1 MSRSFRHR
9 DGRWRAAQCLPAR
22 TLSRETACWLLDRGS
37 LTRRLQ
43 QACSGR
49 FSVRLLGQRWQR
61 PLHEEARLLGLD
73 PRQWVLTRQ
82 VLLQCD
88 GIPWVYARTVIPRQT
103 LKGRLRHLADLG
115 TRPLGAT
122 LFADPSMR
130 RGPVQVAQLAAGQGM
145 HQLVSDAV
153 SSSSKERVWGRRSVF
168 RLSDKP
174 LLVYEVFLPQIGSCR
189 G

>member
-9 DGRWRAAQCLPAR
+9 DGRWREAQCLPPG
-22 TLSRETACWLLDRGS
+22 TLSQQTSCWLLDRGS

-43 QACSGR
+43 QACHGH
-49 FSVRLLGQRWQR
+49 FSVRLLGQAWER

-88 GIPWVYARTVIPRQT
+88 GVPWVYARTVLPRQT
-103 LKGRLRHLADLG
+103 LAGRLRRLADLG

-130 RGPVQVAQLAAGQGM
+130 RGPVQVAQVAPGQGM
-145 HQLVSDAV
+145 HRRVAGAV
-153 SSSSKERVWGRRSVF
+153 PACSNHALWGRRSVF

-174 LLVYEVFLPQIGSCR
+174 LLVYELFLPEIGSCR

>member
-1 MSRSFRHR
+1 MKRSFRHR
-9 DGRWRAAQCLPAR
+9 DGRWREARCLPAGEIP
-22 TLSRETACWLLDRGS
+22 REVACWLLDRGS

-49 FSVRLLGQRWQR
+49 FSVKLLGQAWQR

-73 PRQWVLTRQ
+73 PQQWVLTRQ
-82 VLLQCD
+82 VLLMCD
-88 GIPWVYARTVIPRQT
+88 GVPWVYARTVMPRHT
-103 LKGRLRHLADLG
+103 LVGRLRRLADLG

-130 RGPVQVAQLAAGQGM
+130 RGPVQVAQLAPGQGLHRLVVEAAAECAGQP
-145 HQLVSDAV
+145 
-153 SSSSKERVWGRRSVF
+153 VWGRRSVF

-174 LLVYEVFLPQIGSCR
+174 LLVYELFLPRVGRCR